1 MTDTDNQACET
12 SFEELRRRALAEF
25 QEGVG
30 TYPADAAWALERQ
43 LKKID
48 AAEAAAHERDEKQ
61 RLAEERDR
69 DHAAVARLCFDQREK
84 LAITRKRRGGWW
96 TKGCT
101 VELLSQMLHAV
112 VAKGDPI
119 DVANYCAFI
128 HAKGGKIAPMSEAT
142 AGGLQ
147 DWSRKL
153 EALNNAYKHTH
164 ANPCG
169 DDAYLRGFHNGIRF
183 AYSIFHDRE
192 PDYIMPHGTKPR
204 GLMQKI
210 AEMESIPV
218 TDESG
223 VSVGAGRLVPRMP
236 AQDAEIAG
244 SAARRVEPE
253 VQQLITDTVSGIG
266 AAGVPNMLPAGYLVG
281 AAEFAGELLK
291 ARRKFPTQASA
302 HEGFAI
308 IAEEM
313 DELKA
318 IVWQK
323 QSERDYA
330 ALRKETI
337 QLGAMVLAF
346 LLEVVNPENRR

>member
-1 MTDTDNQACET
+1 MTDTDNQARAV

-48 AAEAAAHERDEKQ
+48 AAEAAAHERDEEK

-69 DHAAVARLCFDQREK
+69 DHAAVARLGFDQREK

-96 TKGCT
+96 TEGCT
-101 VELLSQMLHAV
+101 VEQLSQMLHAA

-128 HAKGGKIAPMSEAT
+128 HAKGGRIAPMSAATEA
-142 AGGLQ
+142 
-147 DWSRKL
+147 
-153 EALNNAYKHTH
+153 
-164 ANPCG
+164 
-169 DDAYLRGFHNGIRF
+169 GI
-183 AYSIFHDRE
+183 
-192 PDYIMPHGTKPR
+192 K
-204 GLMQKI
+204 
-210 AEMESIPV
+210 EMLGRTFQTMTSIPV

-236 AQDAEIAG
+236 AEVAG
-244 SAARRVEPE
+244 STMRRVEPE

-266 AAGVPNMLPAGYLVG
+266 AASVPNMLPAGYLVG

-291 ARRKFPTQASA
+291 ARREFPVFRSA
-302 HEGFAI
+302 HEGLALI
-308 IAEEM
+308 EEEL
-313 DELKA
+313 DEMKEHVHA
-318 IVWQK
+318 HPK
-323 QSERDYA
+323 RRDYA
-330 ALRKETI
+330 AFRKEAI
-337 QLGAMVLAF
+337 QLGAMALAMV
-346 LLEVVNPENRR
+346 LEVINPESRAS

>member
-1 MTDTDNQACET
+1 MTHEHDNCGGPCAV
-12 SFEELRRRALAEF
+12 SFAELRQRALDEF
-25 QEGVG
+25 LEGVG
-30 TYPADAAWALERQ
+30 VYPADAAWALERQ

-48 AAEAAAHERDEKQ
+48 RAEQAARERDE
-61 RLAEERDR
+61 RLRLDTEATHDR
-69 DHAAVARLCFDQREK
+69 DALIGLADKMEAK
-84 LAITRKRRGGWW
+84 LHETRKRRGGWW
-96 TKGCT
+96 TDGCT
-101 VELLSQMLHAV
+101 VEALSQMLHAV
-112 VAKGDPI
+112 VAKGDPV

-128 HAKGGKIAPMSEAT
+128 AAKGGKIAPISTAT
-142 AGGLQ
+142 AEGLKGSADRPSAQ
-147 DWSRKL
+147 DL
-153 EALNNAYKHTH
+153 GDALATVAFAKHK
-164 ANPCG
+164 A
-169 DDAYLRGFHNGIRF
+169 
-183 AYSIFHDRE
+183 DR
-192 PDYIMPHGTKPR
+192 
-204 GLMQKI
+204 
-210 AEMESIPV
+210 AEVV

-223 VSVGAGRLVPRMP
+223 VSVGAGAGRLVPRMP
-236 AQDAEIAG
+236 ADAPLADRQRELAPALRDGSSLLRPATSVRDHIADKLEAMG
-244 SAARRVEPE
+244 DKQAANVLR
-253 VQQLITDTVSGIG
+253 
-266 AAGVPNMLPAGYLVG
+266 AVPPALLPAGYLVG

-308 IAEEM
+308 IAEEL